1 MPNSKVAI
9 LIDGGFFVQRFKQ
22 INVTKNCPTR
32 ENVEALITDII
43 KQVQTKT
50 GSHSTDTLLRTF
62 YYDCQ
67 PFAKTIKN
75 IQGKSI
81 DFSLS
86 AVYATQMA
94 YLNSL
99 KTIDQFALRLGQL
112 SFGGWKLNTYKPVS
126 PPYPDFNQKG
136 VDMKIGLDMA
146 WMAGRKTVDKIALVT
161 GDSDFISPIK
171 LARRE
176 GILIYLFTLGAKTLK
191 SELTEH
197 ADFIL

>member
-94 YLNSL
+94 YLNSSKWQVSHFTIQNSLFIIQYSKGLFQQFTRLQPRMLL
-99 KTIDQFALRLGQL
+99 KR
-112 SFGGWKLNTYKPVS
+112 
-126 PPYPDFNQKG
+126 
-136 VDMKIGLDMA
+136 
-146 WMAGRKTVDKIALVT
+146 
-161 GDSDFISPIK
+161 
-171 LARRE
+171 RRE
-176 GILIYLFTLGAKTLK
+176 M
-191 SELTEH
+191 
-197 ADFIL
+197 

>member
-9 LIDGGFFVQRFKQ
+9 MIDGGFFVQRYKQ
-22 INVTKNCPTR
+22 NNNTKNCPTR
-32 ENVEALITDII
+32 KDVESLIANIMADI
-43 KQVQTKT
+43 QAKT
-50 GSHSTDTLLRTF
+50 GTHSNETLLRTF
-62 YYDCQ
+62 YYDCE
-67 PFAKTIKN
+67 PFSKTIKN
-75 IQGKSI
+75 MKGKPI
-81 DFSLS
+81 DFSMS
-86 AVYATQMA
+86 SVYATQTA

-112 SFGGWKLNTYKPVS
+112 SFGGWKLNTYKPTS

-136 VDMKIGLDMA
+136 VDMKIGLDIA

-176 GILIYLFTLGAKTLK
+176 GILIYLFTLNAKTLK
-191 SELTEH
+191 AELIEH
-197 ADFIL
+197 ADFVL